1 MSQRDRNPARAKRTV
16 STSMVLGLLLVP
28 LSAFAASV
36 LISDRA
42 QTEAEASAPAPAPI
56 STPVTAT
63 GFAIQTAT
71 AADLAAACGETG
83 MGMVAAEMEGSISD
97 IQQAALDA
105 LRDICA
111 EHGTPL
117 PGKPAPE
124 PLAQTVVLADS
135 QPASSA
141 DEGAE
146 VGWEVDYDDDQDDD
160 EWDDEDHHDDDRDE
174 DDHDEGDD
182 D

>member
-42 QTEAEASAPAPAPI
+42 QTEPEAPAPASASLP
-56 STPVTAT
+56 TPVTAID
-63 GFAIQTAT
+63 FAIQTAT

-83 MGMVAAEMEGSISD
+83 MGMVAAEMEGSIGD

-105 LRDICA
+105 LREICA
-111 EHGTPL
+111 EQGMPL
-117 PGKPAPE
+117 PGKPAPQS
-124 PLAQTVVLADS
+124 LTQTVVLADS
-135 QPASSA
+135 QPASSS

-146 VGWEVDYDDDQDDD
+146 VGWEVEYDDDHDED
-160 EWDDEDHHDDDRDE
+160 EWDDDDHDEDHDDD